1 MPCVTGQAKHTLLK
15 KDCQSG
21 CACCVNSTYS
31 CGSLKC
37 NETLINTKKPDVSG
51 LVCQILKNLL
61 EENPNICGNLFSNL
75 AASLESLP
83 EKYCRVRIE
92 RRNITQSTSGIVE
105 TEDREIFAILPDPDP
120 LPGDVLTYLVNGVEC
135 LTCTD

>member
-1 MPCVTGQAKHTLLK
+1 MPCVTGRAGHTLLK

-31 CGSLKC
+31 CGILKC
-37 NETLINTKKPDVSG
+37 DEPLINTKKPDISG
-51 LVCQILKNLL
+51 LVCEILKNLL
-61 EENPNICGNLFSNL
+61 EENPGSCGNLISGL

-92 RRNITQSTSGIVE
+92 RRNITQSTSGIAE
-105 TEDREIFAILPDPDP
+105 TEDREIITIVGDPDP
-120 LPGDVLTYLVNGVEC
+120 STNDVLTYFVNGVEC